1 MTKYYV
7 FNKTKYPFKDNVTKE
22 QATKWYIMS
31 KQKNPEMGEE
41 KNIYNNT
48 LGTLTKSGTQFA
60 KDMAQPII
68 HPIETAKSLFG
79 LGSSLVNLFR
89 KGEQGNEDIARA
101 VGAYF
106 AERYGGI
113 ENIKKTFRTDPVG
126 FAADLS
132 IILTGGATL
141 VPKVAQT
148 SGKVG
153 AIVQKA
159 VNAVKQTGQFIDPLN
174 IPLKTAGVVKN
185 YAVKPILGA
194 AADLVGGNPTIPFL
208 TKSNT
213 GLAYQAGKTGGDMQE
228 AYQAGKGNIIESSPL
243 GRVADKVFDLKI
255 ATRNASD
262 KSGFVNTII
271 NDLEKLKKTNLND
284 WKASKDRL
292 NLKNVKVS
300 KAEITKILK
309 NAEKNGKFKGVWVN
323 KADEKIFKTITSM
336 KDEVFSAT
344 QRRNGIGADLLV
356 TRLNDLLKNNKQSKL
371 IEEIR
376 DNVKSNINSKSPD
389 YNDLTLAQTEI
400 SKIENIADNILKDK
414 SPDVVLKNVRNIIK
428 NNKAEKALLNDLNP
442 SMGKN
447 LDAFEAGAGMS
458 SQNLATTIGKHA
470 VASVLPFPA
479 IGSILAGASNPRVI
493 SGLANTLGKG
503 RRAITP
509 NQKIQTGLGTS
520 ARLARALQQK
530 EDDTVFYGS

>member
-1 MTKYYV
+1 MPTYSINGK
-7 FNKTKYPFKDNVTKE
+7 NYPFGEGVTRE
-22 QATKWYIMS
+22 MAIEWY
-31 KQKNPEMGEE
+31 KA
-41 KNIYNNT
+41 KNIDNPNVFDKEKGQFIETNLYNNT
-48 LGTLTKSGTQFA
+48 LGTLSKSGKQFA
-60 KDMAQPII
+60 IDMAQPII

-101 VGAYF
+101 VGNYF

-141 VPKVAQT
+141 VPKAAQT

-194 AADLVGGNPTIPFL
+194 TADVISGAYKGTGTNTLRSYGAGKAGGNTQEAFVAGRGGTVENIPLVGKYAAEKLGLDNKNVPFTDKIIEDIQNL
-208 TKSNT
+208 KKSN
-213 GLAYQAGKTGGDMQE
+213 LE
-228 AYQAGKGNIIESSPL
+228 EWN
-243 GRVADKVFDLKI
+243 
-255 ATRNASD
+255 
-262 KSGFVNTII
+262 KSKAK
-271 NDLEKLKKTNLND
+271 LELKK
-284 WKASKDRL
+284 
-292 NLKNVKVS
+292 VKMS

-309 NAEKNGKFKGVWVN
+309 NAEKNGKMNGVWVN
-323 KADEKIFKTITSM
+323 KADEKIFKTITDM
-336 KDEVFSAT
+336 KDEVFKANIN
-344 QRRNGIGADLLV
+344 RNGLGADTYV
-356 TRLNDLLKNNKQSKL
+356 HRLNALLKNNKENKL
-371 IEEIR
+371 IMEVR
-376 DNVKSNINSKSPD
+376 DNVKSNINSKSPN
-389 YNDLTLAQTEI
+389 YNKVTEGFTEI
-400 SKIENIADNILKDK
+400 SKIENMADNILASGDPDK
-414 SPDVVLKNVRNIIK
+414 IIGNLKSIFR
-428 NNKAEKALLNDLNP
+428 NNKTEKKLLNKLNP
-442 SMGKN
+442 KMEMN
-447 LDAFEAGAGMS
+447 MNAFDAGQNMSKTQGNIVNSIAKGTMGMS
-458 SQNLATTIGKHA
+458 TLGPTGILLASATG
-470 VASVLPFPA
+470 
-479 IGSILAGASNPRVI
+479 PRVI